1 MLIDKKSEIRR
12 EMNMLEGK
20 YFSKKSDLGKVL
32 RLSVMTA
39 IILGFMVL
47 VPMAAQAESS
57 NPNPDVLPVNSNS
70 YGMTYGEWSARWWQW
85 ALSMP
90 VDKNPLLD
98 TADCSKGQ
106 SGKVWF
112 LAGTFGGSVER
123 KCTMP
128 AEKAILFPIINAEWS
143 VVEANSIDG
152 KCFLPDVI
160 SGTTEEALR
169 ACAKAQIDHVTI
181 KEASVDGVQ
190 LQDLDNYRVESPLFE
205 FTLPKNNILGLP
217 AGSSPSVSDG
227 YWILLAPLPVGKHTV
242 HFRGVAVFPNP
253 KPKKPPFVFET
264 EVTYSLSVR

>member
-1 MLIDKKSEIRR
+1 
-12 EMNMLEGK
+12 MNMLEGK
-20 YFSKKSDLGKVL
+20 YFSKKSDSGRAL

-57 NPNPDVLPVNSNS
+57 NPNPGVLPVNSNS

-152 KCFLPDVI
+152 K
-160 SGTTEEALR
+160 
-169 ACAKAQIDHVTI
+169 
-181 KEASVDGVQ
+181 
-190 LQDLDNYRVESPLFE
+190 
-205 FTLPKNNILGLP
+205 
-217 AGSSPSVSDG
+217 
-227 YWILLAPLPVGKHTV
+227 
-242 HFRGVAVFPNP
+242 
-253 KPKKPPFVFET
+253 
-264 EVTYSLSVR
+264 